1 MLFTT
6 HNLVIDGLKIL
17 MELTSQASPSHMVHL
32 VSTGPTSG
40 PTQAATR
47 NPFHMHVTVLVPSSR
62 EEVLH
67 HMLVITII
75 VRVQHN
81 IILLDHNI
89 GSLTTHSGT
98 IRTAIQEAIAAITP
112 KLLGLLGISILQHK
126 TMWKFAGV
134 VDRDMSMTEL
144 VLK

>member
-1 MLFTT
+1 
-6 HNLVIDGLKIL
+6 
-17 MELTSQASPSHMVHL
+17 MVHL

-112 KLLGLLGISILQHK
+112 KLLGLLGDLNTPTQDDVEIRWCSGQGHVYDRVG
-126 TMWKFAGV
+126 TEV
-134 VDRDMSMTEL
+134 VEIY
-144 VLK
+144 VY